1 MKVIKGNQLALT
13 ASGSVNPANN
23 FYMDAGICLYND
35 KPYLYTKT
43 NKYWEDSSRG
53 NVLELRRADGTKV
66 KDVGTKEVIDWSPQN
81 WDVYESLEGKSVP
94 QLVIDFYTKL

>member
-23 FYMDAGICLYND
+23 FYMDTGICLYND

-53 NVLELRRADGTKV
+53 NVLELRRADGTKI

-94 QLVIDFYTKL
+94 QSVIDFYTKL